1 MVDGS
6 SLQLGGQLGNQVGGV
21 TDGVLVGRAQEARDA
36 AESGESDQAAQKFEA
51 LLATTLV
58 KEMRKALP
66 EGFFGKGAG
75 SDVFEGWLDEHIGNA
90 LAESGALDLAGMIKF
105 GIGTK
110 EAADGGPEGAR
121 S

>member
-1 MVDGS
+1 MTDR
-6 SLQLGGQLGNQVGGV
+6 SLQLGQQPGGLEEAKRRQQ
-21 TDGVLVGRAQEARDA
+21 TEGARDA
-36 AESGESDQAAQKFEA
+36 ARTGEAEEAAAKFEA
-51 LLATTLV
+51 LLATTLF

-75 SDVFEGWLDEHIGNA
+75 SDVFEGWLDEHVGAA
-90 LAESGALDLAGMIKF
+90 LAKSGALDLAGMIKT

-110 EAADGGPEGAR
+110 QAADEGLEGVQ